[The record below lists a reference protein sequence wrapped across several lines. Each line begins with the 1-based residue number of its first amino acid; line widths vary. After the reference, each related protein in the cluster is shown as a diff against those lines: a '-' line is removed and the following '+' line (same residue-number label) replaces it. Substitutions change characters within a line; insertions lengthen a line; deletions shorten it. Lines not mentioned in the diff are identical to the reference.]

1 MKITAFKEGNTMK
14 ELVVKI
20 VNDIDP
26 ESLNFPVM
34 ISGLPGCALV
44 GKIAADHLIRQGES
58 QLIAEIYGPT
68 LPHHVF
74 VENGLLRLPR
84 LRVHHV
90 KSFDA
95 GNQKKDFL
103 VITGDAQ
110 CQTIEGQYE
119 LSTKIIEIAQ
129 KYKVKEI
136 WTLGGFAIGIPLTRK
151 PRVFT
156 TTTSEELLKKVL
168 KEENTKETNGPVV
181 GANGLVL
188 GVGKL
193 NGMDGGCL
201 LGETPGFM
209 PDPIASKEILNV
221 LGKIQ
226 GVEWD
231 LSNLDEL
238 AKKAV
243 EKAKKMAG
251 VWEEKAPGEEG
262 VPGTPQEQPSYFG

>member
-1 MKITAFKEGNTMK
+1 MLK
-14 ELVVKI
+14 ELAVKI

-26 ESLNFPVM
+26 ETLDFPVM

-44 GKIAADHLIRQGES
+44 GKIAADHLISQGES
-58 QLIAEIYGPT
+58 QLIAEICGPT

-74 VENGLLRLPR
+74 VENGILRLPR
-84 LRVHHV
+84 LQIHHV

-95 GNQKKDFL
+95 GNQKRDFL

-110 CQTIEGQYE
+110 CQTVEGQYE
-119 LSTKIIEIAQ
+119 LSKKIIELAQ
-129 KYKVKEI
+129 KYNVKEI
-136 WTLGGFAIGIPLTRK
+136 WTLGGFAIGVPLTGK

-156 TTTSEELLKKVL
+156 TTTNNELLKRVL
-168 KEENTKETNGPVV
+168 EEENTRVTGGPVV

-193 NGMDGGCL
+193 YGMDGGCL

-209 PDPIASKEILNV
+209 PDPIASKEV
-221 LGKIQ
+221 LTVLARIQ

-231 LSNLDEL
+231 LTSLDEL
-238 AKKAV
+238 AKKAE

-251 VWEEKAPGEEG
+251 VWDERTQAEGE
-262 VPGTPQEQPSYFG
+262 VPPTQRKQPSYFG